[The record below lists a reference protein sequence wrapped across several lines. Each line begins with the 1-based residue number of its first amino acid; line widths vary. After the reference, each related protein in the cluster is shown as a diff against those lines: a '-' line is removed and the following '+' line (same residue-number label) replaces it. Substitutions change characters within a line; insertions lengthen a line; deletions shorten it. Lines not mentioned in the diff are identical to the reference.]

1 MSSSI
6 LFFFFKQKTAYEMR
20 ISDWSSDVCSS
31 DLQIGAAVN
40 GQGGIVDW
48 RTVTDDHHYAAILG
62 PADQAVMRPEE
73 RLAIDVFLEQ
83 PFAHHQAEIAS
94 RPTPGFVGLLVDD
107 MAQVIQ
113 AAWMGR
119 PACGQPVFPRLSP
132 FPGAC
137 RETEYFCLDATAFQ
151 GARQYVGADRGEI
164 GRAHV

>member
-1 MSSSI
+1 M
-6 LFFFFKQKTAYEMR
+6 T
-20 ISDWSSDVCSS
+20 
-31 DLQIGAAVN
+31 LQIGAAVD

-94 RPTPGFVGLLVDD
+94 RPTPGFVSLLVDD

-113 AAWMGR
+113 PARMGR
-119 PACGQPVFPRLSP
+119 SDEHTSELQSLMRSSYAVFCFKKKKTNKS
-132 FPGAC
+132 
-137 RETEYFCLDATAFQ
+137 Q
-151 GARQYVGADRGEI
+151 SQ
-164 GRAHV
+164 